1 MKTHL
6 RISALVLFISLFSFV
21 QAASLSN
28 EKLKASAE
36 ASANAL
42 KAMPNQKLNAQRAGL
57 RARQGMGPMGADKL
71 QKPNA
76 DNKQL
81 QSAEKLKGGALYPYY
96 DYYYYPYYDYSYYPY
111 YDYAYYPYYDYSYY
125 PYYDYYYPYY
135 DYGYGYKK

>member
-1 MKTHL
+1 MKTQL

-28 EKLKASAE
+28 EKLKASAD
-36 ASANAL
+36 ASATAL
-42 KAMPNQKLNAQRAGL
+42 KAMTNQKLNNQRAAL

-81 QSAEKLKGGALYPYY
+81 QSGEKLKGGALYPYY
-96 DYYYYPYYDYSYYPY
+96 DYYYPYYDYAYYPYYDYAYYPY
-111 YDYAYYPYYDYSYY
+111 YDYAYYPYYDYSY
-125 PYYDYYYPYY
+125 
-135 DYGYGYKK
+135 GYGYKK